1 MKYEM
6 KKKNVKLIWCKDWS
20 TVGPNCKSPPEMRFN
35 KNREIDGS
43 YCACNDLT
51 NFECEAQATGNGS
64 CENFQKLAWK
74 IS

>member
-1 MKYEM
+1 
-6 KKKNVKLIWCKDWS
+6 
-20 TVGPNCKSPPEMRFN
+20 MRFN
-35 KNREIDGS
+35 KNREIDRS